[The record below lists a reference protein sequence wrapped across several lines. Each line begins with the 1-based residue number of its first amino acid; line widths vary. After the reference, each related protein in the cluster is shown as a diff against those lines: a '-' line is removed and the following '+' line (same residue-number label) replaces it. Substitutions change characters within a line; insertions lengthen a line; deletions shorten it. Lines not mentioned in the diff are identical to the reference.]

1 MNVVRL
7 LLLDEFVYTIQL
19 RLEVQTIVYEVL
31 QLRPFARLKS
41 VLRDELG
48 SHLAQE
54 GFVLLSLSHLAF
66 DDGKADTVRVATT
79 DTMRIDGLVLEAEL
93 HLAFVRELLHLLQY
107 RIEDITME
115 GSILDVTVLDDALV
129 VLAEGKHAEE
139 LLQVDV
145 IDGTRAYLA
154 PCTQI
159 DIESRRAR
167 TAAKLGDALQVTGV
181 ALAEVQNLASTL
193 VHHRNLDDTLPS
205 LPTLVSDL
213 LASSIYLRLRKL
225 NLVEDVLAD
234 IIFYALVLVV
244 TLVGHVHI
252 QQGIARYLQLVVLL
266 RTDAQVAKRNL
277 EVEQI
282 AR

>member
-1 MNVVRL
+1 
-7 LLLDEFVYTIQL
+7 
-19 RLEVQTIVYEVL
+19 
-31 QLRPFARLKS
+31 
-41 VLRDELG
+41 
-48 SHLAQE
+48 
-54 GFVLLSLSHLAF
+54 
-66 DDGKADTVRVATT
+66 
-79 DTMRIDGLVLEAEL
+79 MRIDGLVLEAKF

-107 RIEDITME
+107 RIEDIAME
-115 GSILDVTVLDDALV
+115 SSVLDITVLDDALV

-145 IDGTRAYLA
+145 VNGTRAYLA
-154 PCTQI
+154 PSTQI
-159 DIESRRAR
+159 DVESRCAR

-205 LPTLVSDL
+205 LSALVSDL
-213 LASSIYLRLRKL
+213 LASRIYLRLRKL
-225 NLVEDVLAD
+225 NLVKDVLAD
-234 IIFYALVLVV
+234 IIFYAFVLVV
-244 TLVGHVHI
+244 TLVGHIHI

-277 EVEQI
+277 EVKQI